1 MKTTIDI
8 PEPLYRKAKIRAAET
23 GTTLK
28 QIVLTALGKELD
40 GSDSPTPA
48 GRSFLERRTLLP
60 EYEAALKAGAYS
72 REEPIPPLSSP
83 KTGPL
88 VKTLYFDTTYLPGLF
103 DGTRAPSGEKP
114 AGGKRQSCDRLA
126 WEGGILARSYYER
139 DVKATTRMRICMPL
153 TLSSR
158 KTVKAD

>member
-8 PEPLYRKAKIRAAET
+8 PELLYRKAKIRAAET

-28 QIVLTALGKELD
+28 QIVLTSLGKELD

-72 REEPIPPLSSP
+72 
-83 KTGPL
+83 G
-88 VKTLYFDTTYLPGLF
+88 
-103 DGTRAPSGEKP
+103 GTDSTVIISE
-114 AGGKRQSCDRLA
+114 DR
-126 WEGGILARSYYER
+126 
-139 DVKATTRMRICMPL
+139 
-153 TLSSR
+153 SSR
-158 KTVKAD
+158 EDALL